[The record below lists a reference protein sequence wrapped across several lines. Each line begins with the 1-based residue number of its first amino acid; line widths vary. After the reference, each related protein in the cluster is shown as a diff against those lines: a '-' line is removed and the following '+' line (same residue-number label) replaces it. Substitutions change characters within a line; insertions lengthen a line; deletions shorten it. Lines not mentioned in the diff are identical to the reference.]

1 MPASDAGFAV
11 LRSEPDGAGGW
22 ALAARVPADSRLF
35 AGHFPGHPIV
45 PGVALL
51 ALVARA
57 VAGWRGGDEGDA
69 ILGVR
74 GLKLRLPVGPGETL
88 AVRLKPAS
96 AVDSAGVS
104 FEVRRGGDAGELVAS
119 GQVRVGRA
127 AGARQGAAR

>member
-35 AGHFPGHPIV
+35 AGHYPGHPIV

-57 VAGWRGGDEGDA
+57 VAAWRGGGEA

-74 GLKLRLPVGPGETL
+74 GLRLRLPVGPGEAL
-88 AVRLKPAS
+88 DLRLKPAS
-96 AVDSAGVS
+96 AMDSEGVS

-119 GQVRVGRA
+119 GQLRVGRA
-127 AGARQGAAR
+127 AGAEPGAAP

>member
-22 ALAARVPADSRLF
+22 ALAARVPADSKLF
-35 AGHFPGHPIV
+35 EGHFPGHPIV

-57 VAGWRGGDEGDA
+57 VAAWRDGDA
-69 ILGVR
+69 LLGVR
-74 GLKLRLPVGPGETL
+74 GLKLRQPVGPGETL
-88 AVRLKPAS
+88 ALRLKPAS
-96 AVDSAGVS
+96 AVDSADVS
-104 FEVRRGGDAGELVAS
+104 FEVRQGGDAGEMVAS

-127 AGARQGAAR
+127 AVAERGAAP